1 MRISTDCILRVI
13 KSLYDVSKADNHWF
27 KTYHDH
33 HTDKL
38 RMTSFIYDSCLL
50 YIIVIS
56 HIDMSIVGM
65 QIDDILI
72 LADQSFV
79 IIEEEAIHSVK
90 IMTKTREQLSF
101 EHFLKFNDIRIER
114 IDSNESIRTTLS
126 TLDKKSTFKRY
137 NWSKSSSLSSLVLVI
152 KSKRC

>member
-1 MRISTDCILRVI
+1 MI
-13 KSLYDVSKADNHWF
+13 
-27 KTYHDH
+27 
-33 HTDKL
+33 
-38 RMTSFIYDSCLL
+38 SFIYDPCLL
-50 YIIVIS
+50 YIIVISHISMSIVISHISMNIVIS

-137 NWSKSSSLSSLVLVI
+137 N
-152 KSKRC
+152 